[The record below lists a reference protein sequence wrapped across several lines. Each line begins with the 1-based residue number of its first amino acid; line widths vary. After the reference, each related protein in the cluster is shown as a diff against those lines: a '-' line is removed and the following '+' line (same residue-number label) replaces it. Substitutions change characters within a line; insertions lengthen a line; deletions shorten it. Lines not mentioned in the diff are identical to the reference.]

1 MMQSASPRLR
11 ARVAGAFYLVT
22 AVCTG
27 FSELARDKVTVRGDA
42 AATAHNIL
50 ASEQMYRLGFATDI
64 LGVAGYVV
72 VTLLLYDLLKPV
84 NAALARLAVFFSLI
98 SIVIQAIS
106 DVGHVAPLLLLGD
119 THYLSVFNANQLQAM
134 SLMALQLH
142 LQGFLISLVF
152 FGFYCVVVGY
162 LVFKSTFF
170 PRTLGV
176 LMAIAGLGY
185 LANSFLKLLAPT
197 LANTLPDFIFITGL
211 GELAFMLWLLVFG
224 LDATKWEAGRTA
236 YTLGA
241 SRVM

>member
-1 MMQSASPRLR
+1 MQSASPRLR

-72 VTLLLYDLLKPV
+72 VTLLLYGLLKPV
-84 NAALARLAVFFSLI
+84 NGALARLAVFFSLV
-98 SIVIQAIS
+98 SIAIQAIS
-106 DVGHVAPLLLLGD
+106 DLGHVAPLLLLGNA
-119 THYLSVFNANQLQAM
+119 HYLSVFNAGQLQAI
-134 SLMALQLH
+134 SLLALQLH

-170 PRTLGV
+170 PRALGV
-176 LMAIAGLGY
+176 LMSIAGFGY
-185 LANSFLKLLAPT
+185 LVNGFLKFLAPT
-197 LANTLPDFIFITGL
+197 FANTLPDFIFITGL

-224 LDATKWEAGRTA
+224 LDTMKWEAYPRPVSA
-236 YTLGA
+236 E
-241 SRVM
+241 S